1 MNLYMGTFS
10 KWKKELKKNTWCI
23 FLHII
28 LSCCASYSKN
38 FASPLMQNSF
48 ADICSANSPTQWV
61 DIRPIKATFRWQDT
75 QIGRSK
81 DRYMDMWIGI
91 RAIEGCTWTTVS
103 QFVEEAGKTLPTVQV
118 RWQLSSNRG
127 AKGCGIGTTAHCGFC
142 ICTFL
147 FHNFSHV
154 HWEKRGYPFGPMSL
168 SYVFVFIFWF
178 FQCQILGLLHL
189 NIIFY
194 NQFVFNLI
202 Y

>member
-1 MNLYMGTFS
+1 MDVLLDQLGQELGIAGAACGLVWLKLEAHMRKIYNKWNLMNLYMGTFS

-127 AKGCGIGTTAHCGFC
+127 AKG
-142 ICTFL
+142 
-147 FHNFSHV
+147 V
-154 HWEKRGYPFGPMSL
+154 WHWDNCALRF
-168 SYVFVFIFWF
+168 
-178 FQCQILGLLHL
+178 LHL
-189 NIIFY
+189 YISFS
-194 NQFVFNLI
+194 
-202 Y
+202 